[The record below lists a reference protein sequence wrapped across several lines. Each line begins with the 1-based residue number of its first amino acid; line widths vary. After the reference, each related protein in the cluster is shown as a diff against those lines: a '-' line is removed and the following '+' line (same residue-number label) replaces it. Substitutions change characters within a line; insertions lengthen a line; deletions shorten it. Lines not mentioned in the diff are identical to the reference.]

1 MTLRRRPVHLV
12 VPSVLRFSIAKGGT
26 NHYRALALALRELG
40 PTTCYELDAPATD
53 ADAAWAA
60 PGVEI
65 LTFPSA
71 SELGAALRERTARD
85 ALVLKVVGA
94 LRLDDVEADVEIARI
109 AAEARA
115 AAVFVDPDAPAR
127 LPHLVGGAHYL
138 GELLPSYAAVVLLA
152 GGARAVHEYSALARV
167 PVHHASP
174 ALTALALPEAPAEE
188 AERDHDV
195 LLTASASSAREAKVV
210 AGLEDW
216 GALRLALVGSWP
228 EGAAVDGVSVH
239 PPTDP
244 LRLHRLA
251 RRSRFTINLLRA
263 DFSGYADTAAARV
276 FEAAAA
282 GSCLVTEPFPGLP
295 NYLEP
300 ETECLVLERLDD
312 VPRLCA
318 LDEPERSA
326 VAARAQARVAADAR
340 AAAVALTDFLAGIAP

>member
-1 MTLRRRPVHLV
+1 MTQGARPVHLV
-12 VPSVLRFSIAKGGT
+12 VPSVRRFSVAKGGT
-26 NHYRALALALRELG
+26 NHYRALALALRKLG
-40 PTTCYELDAPATD
+40 PATCYELDAPATD
-53 ADAAWAA
+53 ADADWAA
-60 PGVEI
+60 PGVET
-65 LTFPSA
+65 LAFPSPA
-71 SELGAALRERTARD
+71 GLYEALRGRASRD

-94 LRLDDVEADVEIARI
+94 LRLDDAEADVEVARI
-109 AAEARA
+109 ASEARA

-127 LPHLVGGAHYL
+127 LPHLLGGDHYL
-138 GELLPSYAAVVLLA
+138 GDLLPSYDAVVLLA
-152 GGARAVHEYSALARV
+152 GGARAVHEYSALGRA
-167 PVHHASP
+167 PVHHVSP
-174 ALTALALPEAPAEE
+174 ALTALALPEAPAD
-188 AERDHDV
+188 AAARDHDV

-210 AGLEDW
+210 AALESW
-216 GALRLALVGSWP
+216 AALRLALVGSWP
-228 EGAAVDGVSVH
+228 DGVAVDGASVH

-244 LRLHRLA
+244 LRLQRLA

-318 LDEPERSA
+318 LDEGERSTL
-326 VAARAQARVAADAR
+326 AARAQTRVAADAC
-340 AAAVALTDFLAGIAP
+340 AAAAALTGFLAGVAP